1 MKKFLALFAIGLATY
16 VVAEDLVLNPYGQ
29 QVVTIEKAGR
39 TQPVVTRR
47 SEILTAARTLSS
59 ADNNSIFY
67 LNAAAEFAVTLP
79 APALDAEFTFI
90 VKAAPS
96 GASYTVVAAGAG
108 SAANDIVI
116 GSAVNAAGVAG
127 DTGTAD
133 DTISFV
139 DGQSVAGDVVR
150 VRSDGTKWYATA
162 QSNAAAGIT
171 FTDVD

>member
-96 GASYTVVAAGAG
+96 GASYTVVALGVG
-108 SAANDIVI
+108 SAANDIII

-162 QSNAAAGIT
+162 QSNVAAGIT
-171 FTDVD
+171 FTDAD

>member
-1 MKKFLALFAIGLATY
+1 MKKFLAFLALGLATF

-29 QVVTIEKAGR
+29 QVVTIEKAGK

-47 SEILTAARTLSS
+47 SEVLTAARTLSA

-67 LNAAAEFAVTLP
+67 LNSATEFAVTLP
-79 APALDAEFTFI
+79 AVALDAEYTFI

-96 GASYTVVAAGAG
+96 GASYTVVAAGSG
-108 SAANDIVI
+108 AANDIII

-139 DGQSVAGDVVR
+139 DGQAVAGDVVR

-162 QSNAAAGIT
+162 QSAVAAGIT